1 MTRIKA
7 LASLAKDFH
16 FVADIGCDHGLV
28 LYELLKLNKDV
39 KCLAVDNKK
48 GPLDSARKLLS
59 SYQNVSFSLS
69 NGIENLP
76 ENVDCVIVAG
86 LGGSTIKAIFEN
98 HDFSKIS
105 RFIIN
110 PSKNPE
116 IVRLFLTKNGL
127 KIVSEEVIYE
137 KGTYY
142 QIIVFERGKGELTE
156 LETKYGPVLLKNR
169 SEMFLKMYRDLI
181 KRLPEFKAIKIREEL
196 KI

>member
-28 LYELLKLNKDV
+28 LYELLKLNKTV
-39 KCLAVDNKK
+39 KCLAVDSKK

-59 SYQNVSFSLS
+59 SYPNVSFSLS
-69 NGIENLP
+69 SGIENLP

-86 LGGSTIKAIFEN
+86 LGGNTIKEIFEN

-142 QIIVFERGKGELTE
+142 QIIVFERGESKLTK
-156 LETKYGPVLLKNR
+156 LEIKYGPVLLKNR
-169 SEMFLKMYRDLI
+169 SETFLNMYKDLV